1 MSAENAGPRAQSPA
15 KIAAGGVKKGR
26 NEGEKV
32 VTANRLRD
40 GVVVY
45 RAEGGAWTED
55 LSAAEV
61 VEGEAALGALA
72 AAQGDESESVGA
84 YLMDVD
90 ASDGVVPDGRG
101 KLRETIREA
110 GPTIHPQFAK
120 RPERQAGRASSPLKE
135 APHAA
140 TAPTATPLRPPA
152 EATSPSRGGEAS

>member
-1 MSAENAGPRAQSPA
+1 MSAENPGPRTQSPA

-40 GVVVY
+40 GVVIY
-45 RAEGGAWTED
+45 RAPGGAWTED
-55 LSAAEV
+55 LAGAEV

-72 AAQGDESESVGA
+72 AAQADESTGVGA

-90 ASDGVVPDGRG
+90 ASDGVRPDGRA
-101 KLRETIREA
+101 KLRETIREE

-120 RPERQAGRASSPLKE
+120 HSRKER
-135 APHAA
+135 AA
-140 TAPTATPLRPPA
+140 
-152 EATSPSRGGEAS
+152 

>member
-1 MSAENAGPRAQSPA
+1 MSAENPGPRAQTPA

-45 RAEGGAWTED
+45 RAEDGAWTEA
-55 LSAAEV
+55 LLEAQV
-61 VEGEAALGALA
+61 VEGEAAIGALA
-72 AAQGDESESVGA
+72 LAQADESHAVGA

-101 KLRETIREA
+101 RLRETIREA

-120 RPERQAGRASSPLKE
+120 HHDTQAKRA
-135 APHAA
+135 
-140 TAPTATPLRPPA
+140 
-152 EATSPSRGGEAS
+152 

>member
-1 MSAENAGPRAQSPA
+1 MSAENPGPRAQSPT

-40 GVVVY
+40 GVVIY
-45 RAEGGAWTED
+45 RAHDESWTED
-55 LSAAEV
+55 LSAAEI

-72 AAQGDESESVGA
+72 AAQADESEGVGA

-90 ASDGVVPDGRG
+90 ASDGVRPDGRA

-110 GPTIHPQFAK
+110 GPTIHPQFG
-120 RPERQAGRASSPLKE
+120 RQAGRKA
-135 APHAA
+135 
-140 TAPTATPLRPPA
+140 
-152 EATSPSRGGEAS
+152 

>member
-1 MSAENAGPRAQSPA
+1 MSAENPGPRAQTPA

-45 RAEGGAWTED
+45 RAADSTWTED

-61 VEGEAALGALA
+61 VEGEAAIGALA
-72 AAQGDESESVGA
+72 AAQADELDAVGA

-90 ASDGVVPDGRG
+90 ASGGVVPDGRG

-110 GPTIHPQFAK
+110 GPTIHPQFG
-120 RPERQAGRASSPLKE
+120 RQAGRA
-135 APHAA
+135 A
-140 TAPTATPLRPPA
+140 
-152 EATSPSRGGEAS
+152 